1 MLFRSLEHGL
11 DVVMVARQDAIG
23 ATLPYPPATVAA
35 AKERLYSGAFD
46 FVGGHHLISIEPGQ
60 VTVGV
65 PFTERSRT
73 IAANTVVL
81 VTYNHPNRELA
92 DYLREEDGPWAVHLV
107 GDVNGTNGILQAV
120 HSAAAVA
127 RSI

>member
-1 MLFRSLEHGL
+1 MAVEE
-11 DVVMVARQDAIG
+11 VARELARGPLTHVHFSDDLFTNDPEWLREFA
-23 ATLPYPPATVAA
+23 P
-35 AKERLYSGAFD
+35 LYRR
-46 FVGGHHLISIEPGQ
+46 
-60 VTVGV
+60 TVGV

-92 DYLREEDGPWAVHLV
+92 NYLREEDGPWAVHLV